1 MPLISINKVSKSYHA
16 RLLLDCVSFS
26 IERGDKIA
34 LIGNNGTGKST
45 LFKMIQGKV
54 EPDEGEILHHG
65 TAIAGYLTQ
74 NMEELELG
82 GSLLISEELLQI
94 EDQMREAEYRLANAD
109 EAESTSLLRTYQQ
122 LTSRFEALG
131 GYDYEPRM
139 KAALAGLG
147 LANIDWTR
155 DVSSFSGGEKMRI
168 CLARL
173 IVSRPDILLLD
184 EPTNHLDTDAMEWLE
199 SFIRSYGGAVL
210 LISHDRY
217 FIDQTVTKVLEL
229 ENGRITAYRGNYTEY
244 KEQKRRFLE
253 DQRQV
258 VANLEKELVRQ
269 EGVTQTML
277 SHRNISGYH
286 AREKVVAKLSE
297 KLEQERAKLSGGPL
311 QMSFK
316 LMPEERSGDEDKILL
331 AARNIGKRFPDGK
344 LLFSNVSFEIK
355 ASDKVFLVGPNGC
368 GKSTML
374 SLLLGKVSE
383 FDGDVLISGSA
394 RIGFMGQF
402 VDFEDDHRT
411 ILEELMTRSELG
423 ETAARNL
430 LARFGF
436 RDIDVYKEI
445 SVLSGGERSR
455 VYLCCLLEEK
465 PEMLFLDEPTNHL
478 DIESREVLE
487 DALAS
492 YNGAILAVSHD
503 RYFIEKCE
511 SHILGFIGDRV
522 TIYDKYDYYRRAY
535 KEYLDSMSSAS
546 KKDAKSSSSSSS
558 DSDKK
563 ASSTKTSAPTMNRAQ
578 ERKEIAKR
586 KERIRFIEKRTA
598 ELEEAQKALE
608 ASFGANTPPEDYD
621 TYARNSEELEALYEE
636 YMELESE

>member
-1 MPLISINKVSKSYHA
+1 
-16 RLLLDCVSFS
+16 
-26 IERGDKIA
+26 
-34 LIGNNGTGKST
+34 
-45 LFKMIQGKV
+45 
-54 EPDEGEILHHG
+54 
-65 TAIAGYLTQ
+65 
-74 NMEELELG
+74 
-82 GSLLISEELLQI
+82 
-94 EDQMREAEYRLANAD
+94 
-109 EAESTSLLRTYQQ
+109 
-122 LTSRFEALG
+122 
-131 GYDYEPRM
+131 
-139 KAALAGLG
+139 
-147 LANIDWTR
+147 
-155 DVSSFSGGEKMRI
+155 
-168 CLARL
+168 
-173 IVSRPDILLLD
+173 
-184 EPTNHLDTDAMEWLE
+184 
-199 SFIRSYGGAVL
+199 
-210 LISHDRY
+210 
-217 FIDQTVTKVLEL
+217 
-229 ENGRITAYRGNYTEY
+229 
-244 KEQKRRFLE
+244 
-253 DQRQV
+253 
-258 VANLEKELVRQ
+258 
-269 EGVTQTML
+269 
-277 SHRNISGYH
+277 
-286 AREKVVAKLSE
+286 
-297 KLEQERAKLSGGPL
+297 
-311 QMSFK
+311 
-316 LMPEERSGDEDKILL
+316 
-331 AARNIGKRFPDGK
+331 
-344 LLFSNVSFEIK
+344 
-355 ASDKVFLVGPNGC
+355 
-368 GKSTML
+368 
-374 SLLLGKVSE
+374 
-383 FDGDVLISGSA
+383 
-394 RIGFMGQF
+394 MGQF

-511 SHILGFIGDRV
+511 SQILGFIGDRV
-522 TIYDKYDYYRRAY
+522 TIYDRYDYYRRAY

-558 DSDKK
+558 DSGKK